1 MTSGGKPASLG
12 DVVKKATRAERTA
25 TVCLA
30 GDLNARYDEL
40 EVQLQRLTVD
50 RDSLADGDGRVPIA
64 EEMAQVREQM
74 RASEHF
80 FTFRALAPKEWS
92 DLLAIHPPREDKQE
106 AFNTDTFP
114 QACVIASLV
123 RVKNAQDD
131 ELEFTEAD
139 VEALWDGVLSQG
151 QRNELFGAAWE
162 ANTGRVSVPFS
173 ALASVILGRTSEK

>member
-1 MTSGGKPASLG
+1 MPKPGGKSLA
-12 DVVKKATRAERTA
+12 DVVASATRAERTA

-50 RDSLADGDGRVPIA
+50 RDSLADGDGRRAIA
-64 EEMAQVREQM
+64 AEMEAVREKM

-92 DLLAIHPPREDKQE
+92 DLLALHGPREDKSE
-106 AFNTDTFP
+106 AFNVDTFP
-114 QACVIASLV
+114 QACVAACLV
-123 RVKNAQDD
+123 RVKNADGD

-139 VEALWDGVLSQG
+139 VESLWDEVLSQG

-173 ALASVILGRTSEK
+173 RLASVILGRTDEK